1 MTFSATVEPDIAAP
15 YPSPW
20 KQEWKSWR
28 DLPSLG
34 QLTGPRLPEDKD
46 SDDDDDGDTYVGEE
60 LVDPVAGGMRHTA
73 RSFSPSKLEPLRDL
87 PLGVQTC

>member
-1 MTFSATVEPDIAAP
+1 M
-15 YPSPW
+15 
-20 KQEWKSWR
+20 
-28 DLPSLG
+28 
-34 QLTGPRLPEDKD
+34 PEDKD

-87 PLGVQTC
+87 PLGVGGFTECNVDVENYNPGSKMQNISSKTETNNFVSV